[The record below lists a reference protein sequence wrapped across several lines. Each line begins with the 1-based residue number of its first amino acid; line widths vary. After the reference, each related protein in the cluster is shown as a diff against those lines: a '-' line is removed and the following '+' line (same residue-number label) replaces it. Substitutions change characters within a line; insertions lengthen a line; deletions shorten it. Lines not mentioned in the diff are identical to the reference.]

1 MKLKKETNQKEVKQ
15 GEIKQKGYDYTGGK
29 GIIQFL
35 EERHPERKDF
45 RHMST
50 DDLLMY
56 ATAALIAEED
66 ARALEEAEEKYK
78 DLKCPES
85 VDRRVQEIIDKYNS
99 KKRFHKRF
107 HKWFDKWFHK
117 KKTRF

>member
-1 MKLKKETNQKEVKQ
+1 MKLKNETNHKEVKQ
-15 GEIKQKGYDYTGGK
+15 CEIEQKNYDYTGGK

-35 EERHPERKDF
+35 EEKYPERQDF

-56 ATAALIAEED
+56 AAAALIAEED
-66 ARALEEAEEKYK
+66 ARAIDEAEEKYK

-85 VDRRVQEIIDKYNS
+85 VNIMVQEILDKYNS
-99 KKRFHKRF
+99 KKRIRKKI
-107 HKWFDKWFHK
+107 HKWIHK